1 MRKTF
6 ALFFLLKGILTLQAE
21 PELKGNAT
29 ELSQYL
35 ANVPKTVLISG
46 EAELRVPADQAV
58 ITLKVTTENRSLHEA
73 LRLNQDVRSKVTAY
87 LKNHSVAAEHIRASR
102 FSSTPKFGL
111 FGEKAKSYR
120 VENLVKVTVQDE
132 HEFQLTAAVVDSF
145 PEVQFTGAE
154 FEHKEKEA
162 QKERAMAQA
171 CENATERR

>member
-58 ITLKVTTENRSLHEA
+58 ITLKVTTENRSLQEA
-73 LRLNQDVRSKVTAY
+73 LHLNQDVRNRLSAY
-87 LKNHSVAAEHIRASR
+87 LKNHGVPNDRIRPSR

-111 FGEKAKSYR
+111 FGE
-120 VENLVKVTVQDE
+120 
-132 HEFQLTAAVVDSF
+132 
-145 PEVQFTGAE
+145 
-154 FEHKEKEA
+154 
-162 QKERAMAQA
+162 
-171 CENATERR
+171 